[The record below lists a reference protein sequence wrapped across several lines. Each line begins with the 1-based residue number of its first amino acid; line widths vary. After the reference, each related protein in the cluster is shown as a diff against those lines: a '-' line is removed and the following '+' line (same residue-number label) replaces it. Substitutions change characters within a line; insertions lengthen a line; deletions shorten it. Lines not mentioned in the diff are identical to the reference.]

1 MHFLMKLLLIF
12 FMLSSHFSFGQNM
25 EKHLWKNRVLLIY
38 IPDEK
43 SQELDKQFEI
53 LEKNSR
59 ELLER
64 KIVIYSF
71 TKKNYKLNFED
82 TWKKSE
88 EVFSSFKPKKDVFT
102 ITLIGLDGGI
112 KLEQNR
118 VLSSEKLFAII
129 DGMPMRKTE
138 IKNKNK

>member
-1 MHFLMKLLLIF
+1 
-12 FMLSSHFSFGQNM
+12 MLSSHFSFGQNM

-71 TKKNYKLNFED
+71 TKKSYKLNFED

>member
-1 MHFLMKLLLIF
+1 
-12 FMLSSHFSFGQNM
+12 MLSSHFSFGQNM

-71 TKKNYKLNFED
+71 TKKSYKLNFED

-102 ITLIGLDGGI
+102 ISLIGLDGGI